1 MIYIYI
7 FVSSLILNTY
17 NMKTTIERK
26 YQTTLEMLSKLE
38 RIMLL
43 DELNSLPFGDEFTE
57 KVAMRKKV
65 TDVLNYLTENK

>member
-1 MIYIYI
+1 MPLYICLK
-7 FVSSLILNTY
+7 FNNQNNDT
-17 NMKTTIERK
+17 MKTTIERK

-43 DELNSLPFGDEFTE
+43 DELNSLPFGAEFDE

-65 TDVLNYLTENK
+65 TEVLNYLTENK